1 MKRMVKFAWLLSAAL
16 VVAVV
21 APLSAE
27 AQVRMRPWEI
37 SIAGGP
43 SFPVGDFGE
52 IASTGYHVQ
61 GSVGFDAPSLPVG
74 IRADLIW
81 QEVQREDAGWFR
93 QIGGLLNATFGVP
106 FVFIEPYGLV
116 GVGYIH
122 TDEPTI
128 ILPDGSTIENDDTSF
143 GFNAGLGMD
152 FPFMGLAG
160 FVEARYLNLFGGD
173 QAEDFQ
179 VIPVSFGIR
188 F

>member
-16 VVAVV
+16 VTAVV
-21 APLSAE
+21 VPLSAE
-27 AQVRMRPWEI
+27 AQVQTRPWVI

-43 SFPVGDFGE
+43 SFPAGDFGE

-61 GSVGFDAPSLPVG
+61 GSVGWNFPNVPVG

-81 QEVQREDAGWFR
+81 QEVQREEAGWFR
-93 QIGGLLNATFGVP
+93 QVGGLLNGTYGFSIGSVQ
-106 FVFIEPYGLV
+106 PYGLV

-122 TDEPTI
+122 TDEPTT
-128 ILPDGSTIENDDTSF
+128 ILPDGTTFENDETNF
-143 GFNAGLGMD
+143 GFNAGLGLD

-160 FVEARYLNLFGGD
+160 FVEARYLNLLGGD
-173 QAEDFQ
+173 QAKNLQ
-179 VIPVSFGIR
+179 VVPLSFGIR